1 MAVRRFR
8 PRLRWP
14 HPRRRSGVDPAYDR
28 LVRLWLPIAQPGGLP
43 ARRTLR
49 ALLAPEAG
57 LTGFEGR
64 DDERAAL
71 LRWCTDRAGAP
82 VRVIVGPAG
91 VGKTRL
97 AVELARALPEEWATG
112 IARPGTTAQIV
123 PAAAGCRRPVLV
135 IVDDADTEPATEIA
149 ALLEHTAAAPDR
161 VRVLLVA
168 RSAEAI
174 GLPAHPANV
183 ATAHPDADT
192 TSGPA
197 AGPAAPECTT
207 LRAGGTDDDRRRV
220 FADAVRA
227 FGGLPADAPLPPWA
241 EPGCGPV
248 GGDGEPIGI
257 TVARAALATD
267 DRGPVLR
274 TADLRELTEELLR
287 DEQRRWTA
295 TAADPRWSLDGLAPD
310 AQEEAL
316 LALLL
321 HRPHRIDDAV
331 ATLRTLDRFRLACDE
346 HVHDVATWAA
356 HLYPGPIGGRWL
368 DPQPELLRWA
378 LYDAAFDRHRS
389 LLLAALHQDPTGY
402 VRIARAAAGHP
413 RLAAS
418 LDALLAVVALD
429 PVVEAA
435 VGAGPPG
442 SVLLD
447 HLVAALAVCAPSAV
461 DVERLYPSTVAPTWV
476 PVRIALRRAVVRH
489 RRAAADART
498 DAPTADPVADST
510 SEPPAPPPDNP
521 AAEFAGH
528 LAADPGD
535 APRADDTGGSDVVG
549 AQAALAAALTALGDT
564 LSDLR
569 AHADA
574 LGPRRE
580 AVQIYRDLAA
590 EPELAAALSDLSASL
605 RALGEHDDALATT
618 REAVRRF
625 RELAIAAPEVH
636 GGDLAR
642 ALTDLGTDLR
652 TAGAHEDALEASGEA
667 VQRCRD
673 LAAAGPARH
682 LPDLA
687 AALSGLGADLRE
699 AGAHADALAVSREAV
714 RLHRDVAANNA
725 ERHHSDLARALTDL
739 GVDLHSTGDHDEAV
753 VACREAVRR
762 FQELTAAD
770 DDLAGL
776 ARALTALS
784 AALGA
789 TGAYQAGITA
799 GHDAVRRYRE
809 LAAADPDRHTP
820 DLARALT
827 QLGISLRGLRSSDEG
842 LAVGWE
848 AVQLTRQ
855 LAAADPDRHSPDL
868 ARALTQL
875 GISLRGLAAHPEALI
890 VTSEAVQLGR
900 DLAVGDP
907 ARHVADLARA
917 LISLGAGLRALG
929 RRPEALA
936 HEGEAVAWWWYLT
949 QTRPGE
955 FDDGY
960 REAQR
965 RHFHTFSPYEQDPD
979 GLLTTE
985 SIARSRVLAYLE
997 SRRRAAAAT
1006 SAGGDDEGFQA
1017 AATA

>member
-14 HPRRRSGVDPAYDR
+14 HRRRRSGVDPAYDR

-43 ARRTLR
+43 SRRTLR

-57 LTGFEGR
+57 LTRFEGR
-64 DDERAAL
+64 DDERADL
-71 LRWCTDRAGAP
+71 VRWCTEAGAP
-82 VRVIVGPAG
+82 VRLLVGPAG

-97 AVELARALPEEWATG
+97 AVELARALSEGWATG

-123 PAAAGCRRPVLV
+123 PAAAGCRRPVLI
-135 IVDDADTEPATEIA
+135 IVDDADTEPAADIA
-149 ALLEHTAAAPDR
+149 ALFEHAAAAPDR

-174 GLPAHPANV
+174 G
-183 ATAHPDADT
+183 
-192 TSGPA
+192 
-197 AGPAAPECTT
+197 GPAAPANGTAAPEYTT
-207 LRAGGTDDDRRRV
+207 LRAAGTDDDRRRV
-220 FADAVRA
+220 FGDAARA
-227 FGGLPADAPLPPWA
+227 FGGLPEEAPLPAWA
-241 EPGCGPV
+241 EPGRGPV
-248 GGDGEPIGI
+248 GREGEPIGI

-267 DRGPVLR
+267 DRGAALR
-274 TADLRELTEELLR
+274 TADLRELTEQLLR
-287 DEQRRWTA
+287 DEQRRWAA
-295 TAADPRWSLDGLAPD
+295 TAADPRWSLDGLAPE

-321 HRPHRIDDAV
+321 HRPHRIDDVV
-331 ATLRTLDRFRLACDE
+331 ATLRTLDRFRLASDE
-346 HVHDVATWAA
+346 HMHDVATWAG
-356 HLYPGPIGGRWL
+356 HLYPGPIGGCWL

-389 LLLAALHQDPTGY
+389 LLLAALDRDPAGY
-402 VRIARAAAGHP
+402 LRIARAAAGHP

-418 LDALLAVVALD
+418 LDGLLAVVPLD

-447 HLVAALAVCAPSAV
+447 HLVAALAVCAHSAV
-461 DVERLYPSTVAPTWV
+461 DVERLYPSTVAPTWA
-476 PVRIALRRAVVRH
+476 PLRIALRRAAVRH
-489 RRAAADART
+489 RRAIADART
-498 DAPTADPVADST
+498 DDPTDDPT
-510 SEPPAPPPDNP
+510 GEPPAPPPDSP

-528 LAADPGD
+528 LAADLGD
-535 APRADDTGGSDVVG
+535 ARRADDVSDSDAARG
-549 AQAALAAALTALGDT
+549 RAALAAALTALGDT

-580 AVQIYRDLAA
+580 AVEIYRDLAA

-605 RALGEHDDALATT
+605 RALGAHDDALATT

-642 ALTDLGTDLR
+642 ALTDLGADLR
-652 TAGAHEDALEASGEA
+652 ATGAHEDALDVSREA

-687 AALSGLGADLRE
+687 AAGPARHLPDLAAALTGLGADLRE

-714 RLHRDVAANNA
+714 CLYRDVTANNA

-753 VACREAVRR
+753 LACREAVRR
-762 FQELTAAD
+762 FQEPAAD
-770 DDLAGL
+770 DEHLACL

-784 AALGA
+784 AALRA
-789 TGAYQAGITA
+789 TGAYPAGIAA
-799 GHDAVRRYRE
+799 GRDAVRRYRE
-809 LAAADPDRHTP
+809 LAAADPDRQTP

-827 QLGISLRGLRSSDEG
+827 QLGISLRGLRSSDDG

-848 AVQLTRQ
+848 AVQLTRE
-855 LAAADPDRHSPDL
+855 LAAADPDRHTPDL
-868 ARALTQL
+868 ARALTEL
-875 GISLRGLAAHPEALI
+875 GISLRGRAAHTEALI

-900 DLAVGDP
+900 DLAVVDP
-907 ARHVADLARA
+907 ARYVADLARG

-949 QTRPGE
+949 QARPGE

-985 SIARSRVLAYLE
+985 AIARSRVLAYLE
-997 SRRRAAAAT
+997 SRRRAAVAT
-1006 SAGGDDEGFQA
+1006 PAGGDDEGFQA